1 MFSMLAPEQA
11 KELLD
16 RGGVTLIDGGGE
28 WQLRQRNESSR
39 RQQLA

>member
-1 MFSMLAPEQA
+1 MLTPDQA

-16 RGGVTLIDGGGE
+16 RGGVTLIDVGEE
-28 WQLRQRNESSR
+28 WQPCQRNESRR